1 VARTN
6 DHLQYVISRI
16 LEVQGIDRSTTQI
29 ALTEQLRH
37 RVLPLVD
44 LVIDS
49 EDDTQRDAG

>member
-37 RVLPLVD
+37 QVLPLVD
-44 LVIDS
+44 LVIDN
-49 EDDTQRDAG
+49 EDHTQQDAG

>member
-6 DHLQYVISRI
+6 DHLQCVISRI

-44 LVIDS
+44 LVIES
-49 EDDTQRDAG
+49 EDHAQQNAG